1 MSILADRL
9 QAIKPSPTVAVTAKA
24 NQLKADGVDVIG
36 LGAGEPDFD
45 TPAHITAAA
54 KQALD
59 EGKTRYGPPAGIP
72 ALRQAIVD
80 KFARENDLA
89 YTPDQITVAAGGK
102 QIIFNAFLATLNPGD
117 EVITPAP
124 YWVSYPDITLL
135 FGGKP
140 VIVDCTLAD
149 DFKLQPDALAR
160 AITPKTKWLILN
172 SPNNPTGASLTGP
185 ELKALADILMKPENS
200 HVYVLS
206 DDIYEHVIY
215 DGFQFNTLAQV
226 EPGLKDRVLTL
237 NGVSKAYA
245 MTGWRLGYAGGPAPL
260 IKAINMINSQSLTSP
275 TTFVQWATI
284 AALDGDQSFIGK
296 HNDLFK
302 TRRDLVVN
310 GLNAINGLQVNC
322 PAGAFYVYPSC
333 AGVIGCKTPSGQT
346 INDDSDFVTYLLEA
360 EGLACVQGAAFG
372 LSPHFRISYATSTDL
387 LEEAMHRLKR
397 AVDALG

>member
-149 DFKLQPDALAR
+149 DFKLQPDAFAR

-245 MTGWRLGYAGGPAPL
+245 MTGWRLGYAAGPAPL
-260 IKAINMINSQSLTSP
+260 IKAINMVNSQSLTSP

-333 AGVIGCKTPSGQT
+333 AGVIGRKTPSGQT

>member
-245 MTGWRLGYAGGPAPL
+245 MTGWRLGYAAGPAPL
-260 IKAINMINSQSLTSP
+260 IKAINMVNSQSLTSP

-284 AALDGDQSFIGK
+284 AALDGDQSFINK

-302 TRRDLVVN
+302 TRRDLVVK

-333 AGVIGCKTPSGQT
+333 AGVIGRKTPSGQT

>member
-80 KFARENDLA
+80 KFARENDLT
-89 YTPDQITVAAGGK
+89 YTSDQITVAAGGK

-245 MTGWRLGYAGGPAPL
+245 MTGWRLGYAAGPVPL
-260 IKAINMINSQSLTSP
+260 IKAINMVNSQSLTSP

-333 AGVIGCKTPSGQT
+333 AGVIGRKTPSGQT

>member
-24 NQLKADGVDVIG
+24 NQLKADGVDVVG

-245 MTGWRLGYAGGPAPL
+245 MTGWRLGYAAGPAPL
-260 IKAINMINSQSLTSP
+260 IKAINMVNSQSLTSP

-333 AGVIGCKTPSGQT
+333 AGVIGRKTPSGQT

>member
-245 MTGWRLGYAGGPAPL
+245 MTGWRLGYAAGPAPL

-284 AALDGDQSFIGK
+284 AALDGDQSFIDK

-333 AGVIGCKTPSGQT
+333 AGVIGRKTPSGQV
-346 INDDSDFVTYLLEA
+346 ISNDSDFVTYLLEA

>member
-245 MTGWRLGYAGGPAPL
+245 MTGWRLGYAAGPAPL
-260 IKAINMINSQSLTSP
+260 IKAINMVNSQSLTSP

-333 AGVIGCKTPSGQT
+333 AGVIGRKTPSGQV
-346 INDDSDFVTYLLEA
+346 ISNDSDFVTYLLEA

>member
-45 TPAHITAAA
+45 TPAHITVAA

-72 ALRQAIVD
+72 ALRQAIVE

-245 MTGWRLGYAGGPAPL
+245 MTGWRLGYAAGPAPL

-284 AALDGDQSFIGK
+284 AALDGDQSFIDK

-333 AGVIGCKTPSGQT
+333 AGVIGRKTPSGQT

>member
-124 YWVSYPDITLL
+124 YWVSYPDIALL

-245 MTGWRLGYAGGPAPL
+245 MTGWRLGYAAGPAPL
-260 IKAINMINSQSLTSP
+260 IKAINMVNSQSLTSP

-284 AALDGDQSFIGK
+284 AALDGDQSFIDK

-333 AGVIGCKTPSGQT
+333 AGVIGRKTPSGQT

>member
-245 MTGWRLGYAGGPAPL
+245 MTGWRLGYAAGPAPL
-260 IKAINMINSQSLTSP
+260 IKAINMVNSQSLTSP

-284 AALDGDQSFIGK
+284 AALDGDQSFIDK

-333 AGVIGCKTPSGQT
+333 AGVIGRKTPSGQT

-387 LEEAMHRLKR
+387 LEKAMHRLKR

>member
-245 MTGWRLGYAGGPAPL
+245 MTGWRLGYAAGPAPL
-260 IKAINMINSQSLTSP
+260 IKAINMVNSQSLTSP

-333 AGVIGCKTPSGQT
+333 AGVIGRKTPSGQT

>member
-245 MTGWRLGYAGGPAPL
+245 MTGWRLGYAAGPAPL
-260 IKAINMINSQSLTSP
+260 IKAINMVNSQSLTSP

-284 AALDGDQSFIGK
+284 AALDGDQSFIDK

-333 AGVIGCKTPSGQT
+333 AGVIGRKTPSGQT

>member
-284 AALDGDQSFIGK
+284 AALDGDQSFIDK

-333 AGVIGCKTPSGQT
+333 AGVIGRKTPSGQV
-346 INDDSDFVTYLLEA
+346 ISNDSDFVTYLLEA

-387 LEEAMHRLKR
+387 LEKAMHRLKR

>member
-245 MTGWRLGYAGGPAPL
+245 MTGWRLGYAAG
-260 IKAINMINSQSLTSP
+260 
-275 TTFVQWATI
+275 
-284 AALDGDQSFIGK
+284 
-296 HNDLFK
+296 
-302 TRRDLVVN
+302 RR
-310 GLNAINGLQVNC
+310 
-322 PAGAFYVYPSC
+322 
-333 AGVIGCKTPSGQT
+333 
-346 INDDSDFVTYLLEA
+346 
-360 EGLACVQGAAFG
+360 
-372 LSPHFRISYATSTDL
+372 R
-387 LEEAMHRLKR
+387 
-397 AVDALG
+397 

>member
-45 TPAHITAAA
+45 TPAHITVAA

-124 YWVSYPDITLL
+124 YWVSYPDIALL

-185 ELKALADILMKPENS
+185 ELKALADVLMKPENS

-284 AALDGDQSFIGK
+284 AALDGDQSFIDK

-333 AGVIGCKTPSGQT
+333 AGVIGRKTPSGQT

>member
-185 ELKALADILMKPENS
+185 ELKALADVLMKPENS

-245 MTGWRLGYAGGPAPL
+245 MTGWRLGYAAGPAPL
-260 IKAINMINSQSLTSP
+260 IKAINMVNSQSLTSP

-333 AGVIGCKTPSGQT
+333 AGVIGRKTPSGQT

>member
-45 TPAHITAAA
+45 TPAHITVAA

-72 ALRQAIVD
+72 ALRQAISD
-80 KFARENDLA
+80 KFVRENDLA

-117 EVITPAP
+117 EVIIPAP
-124 YWVSYPDITLL
+124 YWVSYPDIALL

-140 VIVDCTLAD
+140 VIIDCTLAD
-149 DFKLQPDALAR
+149 DFKLQPDALAK
-160 AITPKTKWLILN
+160 AITPKTKWLVLN

-185 ELKALADILMKPENS
+185 ELKALADVLMKPENS

-215 DGFQFNTLAQV
+215 NGFQFNTLAQV

-245 MTGWRLGYAGGPAPL
+245 MTGWRLGYAGGPTPL

-284 AALDGDQSFIGK
+284 AALDGDQSFIDK

-310 GLNAINGLQVNC
+310 GLNAINGLQVNR

-333 AGVIGCKTPSGQT
+333 AGVIGRKTPSGQT